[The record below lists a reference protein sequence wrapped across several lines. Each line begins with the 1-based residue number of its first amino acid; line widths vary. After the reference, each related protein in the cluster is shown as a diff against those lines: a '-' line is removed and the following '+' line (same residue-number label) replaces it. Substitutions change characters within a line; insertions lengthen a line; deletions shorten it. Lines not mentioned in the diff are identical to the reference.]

1 MQDEDLYSI
10 WPQHL
15 TGGGGPRYRQIA
27 DFIEVAVAENQL
39 QPGDRLPP
47 QRGLAQR
54 LGVDL
59 TTVTRAYAEAGQRGL
74 LDPRGALGTF
84 IARPAAQSAPL
95 IDLGMNMPPA
105 PLGCDLQALVQRGL
119 AKVMDR
125 HDVNVMMAYHLAGG
139 SRDDRSA
146 GAQWLAQAVGPVDPD
161 RVLVCPGAQAALAA
175 LILALSQPGDSIIAE
190 PLVYPGLLN
199 AAQHLGRHVLA
210 AEVDDDGM
218 TPSGLER
225 ACRESGSRLVYL
237 NPTLQNP
244 TTHTMSARRRRDLA
258 RSASACGARIIED
271 DPYRLFLD
279 DAPPPMASLAPASVF
294 YIATL
299 AKCLTPGLRTA
310 FVLSP
315 DQDSRTR
322 VMAAMRSFALM
333 ATPLMGALATQWIVS
348 GTAQSVLHGV
358 RAEAQARQRVA
369 RKLLP
374 GPFGSAP
381 VGIHL
386 WQPLPSQWMAADL
399 ARVARDEGL
408 SVASSDAF
416 QVGTAVMGNAAH
428 NAIRISLGGVKDR
441 QALSD
446 ALEKLARLMRR
457 RPAFQ
462 RDPIV

>member
-1 MQDEDLYSI
+1 MQEEDLYAI
-10 WPQHL
+10 WPQNL
-15 TGGGGPRYRQIA
+15 TRGGGPRYRQIA
-27 DFIEVAVAENQL
+27 DFIEHAVAENQL

-74 LDPRGALGTF
+74 LDPRGASGTF
-84 IARPAAQSAPL
+84 IARPPAQAAQL

-105 PLGCDLQALVQRGL
+105 PLGCDLQDLVQRGL

-139 SRDDRSA
+139 GPEARAA
-146 GAQWLAQAVGPVDPD
+146 GAQWLAQAVGPIDPAL
-161 RVLVCPGAQAALAA
+161 VLVCPGAQAALAA
-175 LILALSQPGDSIIAE
+175 LILAYSQPGDPIIAE
-190 PLVYPGLLN
+190 PLVYPGLLS
-199 AAQHLGRHVLA
+199 AARHLGREVLA
-210 AEVDDDGM
+210 AEVDGDGM
-218 TPSGLER
+218 TPAGLER

-244 TTHTMSARRRRDLA
+244 TTHTMSARRRRDLV

-279 DAPPPMASLAPASVF
+279 DAPPPLASYAPASVF
-294 YIATL
+294 HIATL

-315 DQDSRTR
+315 DQDSRER
-322 VMAAMRSFALM
+322 VLAAMRSFALM
-333 ATPLMGALATQWIVS
+333 ATPLMGALTTQWITS
-348 GTAQSVLHGV
+348 GAADTVLNGV
-358 RAEAQARQRVA
+358 RAEAQARQRLA
-369 RKLLP
+369 RQLLP
-374 GPFGSAP
+374 GPFHANP
-381 VGIHL
+381 AGIHL
-386 WQPLPSQWMAADL
+386 WQVLPPQWTALDL

-408 SVASSDAF
+408 SVTSSDAF
-416 QVGTAVMGNAAH
+416 QVGQAPGH

-441 QALSD
+441 QELAL
-446 ALEKLARLMRR
+446 ALERLAELMRR
-457 RPAFQ
+457 RPHAR